1 VHPPTACADDHEPR
15 RPLGVQKSM
24 KGAQEVSGRVEQTAL
39 PGVIEARRCFTP
51 TFRVLEA

>member
-1 VHPPTACADDHEPR
+1 M
-15 RPLGVQKSM
+15 GVQKSM

-39 PGVIEARRCFTP
+39 PGVMFEARRCFTP